1 LVSDVNAEAWLGQ
14 EMADLLEQGP
24 VGLYEFI
31 WGLRGS
37 PYELSDDE
45 ALRLSVSV
53 AQTMV
58 RSGDAEIYR
67 VTWPG
72 LDIVEGPLPLDA
84 LDDPVAWGLGAS
96 GTLMAL
102 VPK

>member
-1 LVSDVNAEAWLGQ
+1 MVSDVNAEAWLSQ

-37 PYELSDDE
+37 PYRLSDDE
-45 ALRLSVSV
+45 ALRLSGDV
-53 AQTMV
+53 AQAMV

-67 VTWPG
+67 VTWPE
-72 LDIVEGPLPLDA
+72 LDIVEGPYPLAA
-84 LDDPVAWGLGAS
+84 LDDPAAWSVGES